1 MVNTRL
7 LEQAISDSGMT
18 MVAIAKKSGISRET
32 LYNKLRGV
40 SEFKASEI
48 SNLSKVLRLSTGER
62 DSIFFNSEMWIIFN
76 KKQAEG
82 GEDEEKI
89 WRHDTGRAEKISG

>member
-48 SNLSKVLRLSTGER
+48 SSLSKVLRL
-62 DSIFFNSEMWIIFN
+62 
-76 KKQAEG
+76 
-82 GEDEEKI
+82 
-89 WRHDTGRAEKISG
+89 